1 MAKKPNKSEIHTLI
15 KLDLKK
21 IVVIFSV
28 ILFLSGLQPLGAI
41 QLENFPDTELTIRFE
56 PSLKGVAQDVLD
68 MYPRVRSNL
77 KKTLGWEMPFKPTVF
92 LIQDNEYFQQLTNN
106 KFIVAFAAPAE
117 NLIVINCSRLYI
129 RPHRVDH
136 ILKHEM
142 IHLIL
147 HHHIKGVHLP
157 RWLDEGVAQ
166 WLSEGVGELL
176 EAPQR
181 SFLEE
186 AMLSGKY
193 IPLNNLQYRFPADK
207 NSLMLAYEESRSFVT
222 FISQRYGDKKVL
234 DILRYM
240 QKGNDVHT
248 AFYASIDALPEEIEN
263 KWISEQRRQSTW
275 FVFLAGHIYE
285 FLFLAGALLTVIGF
299 IRFLIKKRNYRDED
313 DD

>member
-1 MAKKPNKSEIHTLI
+1 MI
-15 KLDLKK
+15 KYNLKK
-21 IVVIFSV
+21 ILFIFLVYFFPSAT
-28 ILFLSGLQPLGAI
+28 QPLWGI
-41 QLENFPDTELTIRFE
+41 QLEYFPNAELTIRFE

-68 MYPRVRSNL
+68 MYPRVRTDL

-92 LIQDNEYFQQLTNN
+92 LIQDNKYFQQLTQN
-106 KFIVAFAAPAE
+106 KHIVAFAAPAE
-117 NLIVINCSRLYI
+117 NLIVIDCSRLYI

-147 HHHIKGVHLP
+147 HHHIKSVHLP

-193 IPLNNLQYRFPADK
+193 IPLKNLKYRFPSDK
-207 NSLMLAYEESRSFVT
+207 NNLMLAYEESRSFVT
-222 FISQRYGDKKVL
+222 FISQRHGDKKIFE
-234 DILRYM
+234 ILKYM
-240 QKGNDVHT
+240 QKGNGVHK
-248 AFYASIDALPEEIEN
+248 AFYASIDALPEEMEN
-263 KWISEQRRQSTW
+263 IWIRQQRRQSTW
-275 FVFLAGHIYE
+275 LIFLAGHIYE
-285 FLFLAGALLTVIGF
+285 FLFFAAALLTVIGF
-299 IRFLIKKRNYRDED
+299 VRFLIKKRNYRDED